1 MAKHFENK
9 GTEMVDCVHN
19 TRNLP
24 ENEGSANRGG
34 GRCMALNAMYCK
46 RDNKKCHF
54 YKSNKE
60 YKRVACRI
68 PGTDKYVTGGAVE
81 KI

>member
-9 GTEMVDCVHN
+9 GTEMMDCVHN
-19 TRNLP
+19 TKNLP
-24 ENEGSANRGG
+24 NVNRGG
-34 GRCMALNAMYCK
+34 GRCIALNAMYCK
-46 RDNKKCHF
+46 RDNKKCPF

-68 PGTDKYVTGGAVE
+68 PGTDKYVIGGAVE

>member
-1 MAKHFENK
+1 MTKHVENK

-24 ENEGSANRGG
+24 ENEGKMGGG

-46 RDNKKCHF
+46 RESKDCPF
-54 YKSNKE
+54 YKSIKE
-60 YKRVACRI
+60 FKRVPCKI
-68 PGTDKYVTGGAVE
+68 PNSDKYVTGGAVE
-81 KI
+81 RR